1 MIIEQVSVFI
11 ENEPGKLEE
20 VTETLTQANIN
31 ITALNIAETA
41 DYGVLRMVL
50 DDTEAAVKVLR
61 QQDFAVKLTD
71 VLCIEAPDV
80 PGSLN
85 QVLLALSGAG
95 INIAYMYGHSN
106 GGTARFVI
114 KVEEVREGEAA
125 LSKLF

>member
-1 MIIEQVSVFI
+1 MIIKQVSVFM

-20 VTETLTQANIN
+20 VTETLLKGNIN

-41 DYGVLRMVL
+41 DYGVLRLVVE
-50 DDTEAAVKVLR
+50 DTEAAVKVLR
-61 QQDFAVKLTD
+61 EQEFTIKITD

-95 INIAYMYGHSN
+95 INISYMYGHSN

-114 KVEEVREGEAA
+114 KVEEVQEGEAA